1 METYMKKKSNKLTYT
16 ITSFFVLSLL
26 SATNNLS
33 IALTPEQQSQ
43 LEPYNLAYQEIPSP
57 PKSKTSSY
65 ILIDFNSGA
74 ILGEYEPHKVLEP
87 ASLTKIMTMYVIDK
101 EIAAGRL
108 HLNDMVKVS
117 KKAWQMQGSRMF
129 IEVNSEVQVEDLIK
143 GIIVQSG
150 NDASVALA
158 EHVAG
163 TEEAFV
169 ELMNNTAKDLGM
181 KNTHFTNATGMPNKN
196 HYTTAF
202 DLALLSRAII
212 KDFPES
218 YELYSVKEFSFNNI
232 KQINR
237 NRLLWNNNFE
247 TDGIKTGY
255 TESAGYCLAA
265 SAQSDNT
272 RLIAIVMGA
281 DSTRQR
287 ANEAA
292 ALLRYGFRFYDTIK
306 IYAKDESIGS
316 KKIWLGRKPQI
327 NVGLDKDLYITIP
340 KGSYRFLSAKVDTKK
355 HLTAPLEKY
364 DTIGEITINLKNEVV
379 AQKPLLTLTPVSKG
393 NFWQRFKDRIKLS
406 VDNFLGHE
414 NEIDIK
420 KLS

>member
-1 METYMKKKSNKLTYT
+1 MQKILNKITYSTVT
-16 ITSFFVLSLL
+16 GFFVLSLI
-26 SATNNLS
+26 SATPNFS
-33 IALTPEQQSQ
+33 PALNFEQPSSHA
-43 LEPYNLAYQEIPSP
+43 EPYNLAYQEIPTP
-57 PKSKTSSY
+57 PKPNTSSY

-87 ASLTKIMTMYVIDK
+87 ASLTKIMTMYVVDK

-108 HLNDMVKVS
+108 HLNDIVKVS

-129 IEVNSEVQVEDLIK
+129 VEVNSEVKVEDLIK

-163 TEEAFV
+163 TEDAFV
-169 ELMNNTAKDLGM
+169 ELMNKTAKDLGM
-181 KNTHFTNATGMPNKN
+181 KNTHFVNATGMPHKE

-212 KDFPES
+212 RDFPES
-218 YELYSVKEFSFNNI
+218 YELYSVKEFSYNGI

-237 NRLLWNNNFE
+237 NRLLWNSSFE

-265 SAQSDNT
+265 SAESENM

-281 DSTRQR
+281 ESTKQR
-287 ANEAA
+287 ASEAA
-292 ALLRYGFRFYDTIK
+292 ALLKYGFRFYDTVK
-306 IYAKDESIGS
+306 VYAKDESIGS
-316 KKIWLGRKPQI
+316 KKIWLGRKSKI
-327 NVGLDKDLYITIP
+327 DVGLNKDLYITIP
-340 KGSYRFLSAKVDTKK
+340 KGAYRFLSAKVDTKK
-355 HLTAPLEKY
+355 YLTAPLEKY
-364 DTIGEITINLKNEVV
+364 DSIGEITIRLKNEVI
-379 AQKPLLTLTPVSKG
+379 AQKPLLTLTPVPKG
-393 NFWQRFKDRIKLS
+393 NIWQRFKDRMKLS

-414 NEIDIK
+414 NEVEIK